1 MERVRSDSVRT
12 MADPLDSVVVLLQT
26 EFVQYGHQFSPNA
39 VLRKWSAVL
48 SLKHA
53 PSGST
58 IQMLVQYFGQSGFDV
73 DGSISASWHT
83 SLLNQSPR
91 SASLETLLV

>member
-1 MERVRSDSVRT
+1 MATNFLRT
-12 MADPLDSVVVLLQT
+12 LSFENGV
-26 EFVQYGHQFSPNA
+26 
-39 VLRKWSAVL
+39 AVL